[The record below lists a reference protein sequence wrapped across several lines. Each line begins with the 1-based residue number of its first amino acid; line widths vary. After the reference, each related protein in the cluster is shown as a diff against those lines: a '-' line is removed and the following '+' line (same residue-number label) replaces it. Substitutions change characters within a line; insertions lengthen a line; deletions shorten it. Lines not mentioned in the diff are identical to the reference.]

1 MKFIGYCGKLL
12 LAVVCIALLS
22 PTAEAQPGGGKH
34 KRRPGTVLFKFKVDA
49 TAQQINAASA
59 VLLQF
64 NARIDR
70 QMRDGA
76 SLRIKS
82 PLAQVVSEET
92 LATKLL
98 ASGAVEYAEPDYE
111 VQALATPNDP
121 SFAAQ
126 WWLTNVRAPAAWDV
140 TTGTSSVIVAVCDT
154 GVNTT
159 HPDLAPN
166 LILPGYNTYLNTT
179 YVEDTVGHGTMVA
192 GCIGALGNN
201 GIGIAGMAW
210 KVKLLPIRITYADGV
225 GSAYVSDMAEA
236 LTYGA
241 DRGAKVINCSFSGYN
256 SSAVES
262 AAKYCRGKGALVCF
276 AAGNSAVDM
285 TVGYPDTTNIF
296 VVGATTSA
304 NVLASWSNY
313 GKPVDV
319 VAPGASILTT
329 TLAGGYA
336 TVNGTSFASPITAG
350 LAALLFSVNP
360 KFTPAA
366 VEGFITKS
374 CKDLGAAGNDNTY
387 GYGLIQADAA
397 LALAAGTPP
406 TPPAPVAPAAPTSLT
421 ASAAR
426 KVVALKWADNAT
438 NETGYYVERA
448 TKTGAFARIATL
460 AANARS
466 FSQTVTAS
474 TYSYRVRAF
483 STTTG
488 LLSGY
493 SNTATLTVK

>member
-1 MKFIGYCGKLL
+1 LL
-12 LAVVCIALLS
+12 LTLVCLALLI
-22 PTAEAQPGGGKH
+22 PTAEAQNGPGKH
-34 KRRPGTVLFKFKVDA
+34 KRRPGTVLFKFKDHA
-49 TAQQINAASA
+49 TPEQINAASA
-59 VLLQF
+59 ILMQF

-76 SLRIKS
+76 SLRVKS
-82 PLAQVVSEET
+82 PLAQIVSEET
-92 LATKLL
+92 LAFKLML
-98 ASGAVEYAEPDYE
+98 TGAMEYAEPDYE

-126 WWLTNVRAPAAWDV
+126 WWLTSVRAPAAWDV

-154 GVNTT
+154 GVCTT

-166 LILPGYNTYLNTT
+166 LLLPGYNSYLNST

-192 GCIGALGNN
+192 GCIGAIGNN
-201 GIGIAGMAW
+201 GIVVAGMAW
-210 KVKLLPIRITYADGV
+210 NIKILPIRITYADGV
-225 GSAYVSDMAEA
+225 GSAYVSDMAEG
-236 LTYGA
+236 LTYAA

-256 SSAVES
+256 ASSIES

-285 TVGYPDTTNIF
+285 TVGYPDTTNIV
-296 VVGATTSA
+296 VVGATTSSET
-304 NVLASWSNY
+304 LASWSNY

-329 TLAGGYA
+329 TLGGGYA
-336 TVNGTSFASPITAG
+336 TVSGTSFASPITAG
-350 LAALLFSVNP
+350 LAALIYSVNP
-360 KFTPAA
+360 KFSPAD
-366 VEGFITKS
+366 VEGIITKT

-397 LALAAGTPP
+397 VVLAAA
-406 TPPAPVAPAAPTSLT
+406 PAPAPTAPAAPTSLT
-421 ASAAR
+421 ASASR
-426 KVVALKWADNAT
+426 KVVTLKWTDNAT

-448 TKTGAFARIATL
+448 TKTGAFSRIATL
-460 AANARS
+460 AANTKS
-466 FSQTVTAS
+466 YSQSVTAS
-474 TYSYRVRAF
+474 TYSYRVQAF